1 MNAQTKTKLSHIES
15 FIGTLQAKLIYEKD
29 SAQIQRLQFQIANLQ
44 ARYEQVKLGA

>member
-1 MNAQTKTKLSHIES
+1 MNAQTKSQLSHIEY
-15 FIGTLQAKLIYEKD
+15 FIVTLQARLIREKD